1 MLAQSS
7 VIQVCIW
14 STFVMRMVCN
24 PDDSG
29 PPLVISSSP
38 SKPLAA
44 TIVVLSDELQIRCL
58 ILPDADAIFH
68 NFFFIKINSDNLVD
82 ELMQGRQSQGHPIV
96 CLVDSLELSL
106 WMCPIPNYDDLKAA
120 LHPRQFA
127 KHRQSP
133 INILRFIL

>member
-1 MLAQSS
+1 
-7 VIQVCIW
+7 
-14 STFVMRMVCN
+14 MRMVCN

-38 SKPLAA
+38 SKPPAA

-58 ILPDADAIFH
+58 ILPDADPIFH
-68 NFFFIKINSDNLVD
+68 NFFFIKINSDSLVD

-106 WMCPIPNYDDLKAA
+106 WMCPVPNYDDLKAT
-120 LHPRQFA
+120 LHPRQFV